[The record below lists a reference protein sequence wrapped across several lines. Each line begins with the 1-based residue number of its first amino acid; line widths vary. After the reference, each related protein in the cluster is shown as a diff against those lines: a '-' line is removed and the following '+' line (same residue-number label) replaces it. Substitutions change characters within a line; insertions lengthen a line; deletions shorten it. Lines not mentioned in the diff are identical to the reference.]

1 MKTIPYLCFVNQ
13 LNINTMKKELLIFA
27 IIGIFGQLT
36 SLYGLFISTNNDQ
49 VILSI
54 YMFLTFS
61 VVGVSTI
68 LFNDYLQK
76 KEKETT
82 E

>member
-1 MKTIPYLCFVNQ
+1 
-13 LNINTMKKELLIFA
+13 MKKELLIFA